1 MNIYEILEELKSN
14 RSTNKK
20 IEILSSHKT
29 NETLKEFFRLS
40 LSPNINF
47 YMKKNIEYT
56 IGNGNTTL
64 EDSLQKLETII
75 ACRKVTG
82 DAATNFCRE
91 LMSNST
97 SNDDKVIRL
106 VLDKSSG
113 CDLGASTI
121 NKIWTKLIPE
131 FPNLLASPFSE
142 KLATKLDWK
151 SGVYSQRKSDGGRV
165 AIIVEKDGTVGVFSR
180 AGNEL
185 NVHGFFDFLG
195 EEFKGT
201 VIDGELLSVLADGKF
216 ASRQVSNGIFNKCV
230 RDTLSVVES
239 ESLHITA
246 WDLIPLDDFRAGFS
260 SLEYQNRFDQLLEKK
275 TKILSSR
282 EISIIYSKIVHSL
295 EEAQQHYNE
304 ERANGEEGTMLKDQS
319 MSWEDK
325 RSKLMLK
332 LKAVETGEFEVIGYK
347 EGVGELSG
355 NLGSLNIATVDKKVI
370 SDMSGFSLRL
380 RSEIYANLIGAPVN
394 YVMIVGG
401 EEKTFIASVGDTDIN
416 IGSIIEVA
424 YNAVV
429 KGKKSET
436 YSLFLPR
443 FEKTRLDKTVA
454 NTFEE
459 LT

>member
-1 MNIYEILEELKSN
+1 MIYKIIQELKATRSRNEKEAILEA
-14 RSTNKK
+14 NKD
-20 IEILSSHKT
+20 
-29 NETLKEFFRLS
+29 NADLKEFFRLA
-40 LSPNINF
+40 LSPAINF
-47 YMKKNIEYT
+47 YQKKSFSQEYT
-56 IGNGNTTL
+56 GDNSLTKSMEWLEDVISKRFITGNTAIIKIQQL
-64 EDSLQKLETII
+64 LNLVSVDDARVIMHILQKE
-75 ACRKVTG
+75 
-82 DAATNFCRE
+82 
-91 LMSNST
+91 
-97 SNDDKVIRL
+97 
-106 VLDKSSG
+106 SG
-113 CDLGASTI
+113 CDLGAATI

-142 KLATKLDWK
+142 KLAAKLNWK
-151 SGVYSQRKSDGGRV
+151 AGVYSQRKSDGGRV

-195 EEFKGT
+195 EYFAGY

-216 ASRQVSNGIFNKCV
+216 ASRQASNGIFNKCV

-246 WDLIPLDDFRAGFS
+246 WDLIPLDDFRTHFS
-260 SLEYQNRFDQLLEKK
+260 PLEYQKRFNQLLEKK

-295 EEAQQHYNE
+295 EDAQQHYNE
-304 ERANGEEGTMLKDQS
+304 ERANGEEGTMLKDQD
-319 MSWEDK
+319 MPWEDK

-332 LKAVETGEFEVIGYK
+332 LKAIETGEFEVIGYK
-347 EGVGELSG
+347 DGVGELLG

-394 YVMIVGG
+394 YVMIVDG
-401 EEKTFIASVGDTDIN
+401 EEKTFIANVSDTDIN

-436 YSLFLPR
+436 HSLFLPR

-459 LT
+459 LR